1 MFEPYLIY
9 VMVKIEYIMKNHVW
23 GFSDLFYL
31 QMVKTLNL
39 TAFGLEIEN
48 NKYDQRD
55 VLDMDNKIYLT

>member
-1 MFEPYLIY
+1 
-9 VMVKIEYIMKNHVW
+9 MKNHVW

-39 TAFGLEIEN
+39 RAFGLEIEN

-55 VLDMDNKIYLT
+55 VLDMDNKIYLTYMYIQDGL